1 MTFVASAVNLFP
13 ALRAAGA
20 RYVHWKS
27 NEHLEAALAAD
38 TDLDI
43 LFDRRQYR
51 LVRRVLDECGFKPFR
66 TTDRTGYP
74 GIEDYFALDPGTGL
88 LVHCHAHFLLSAG
101 ARYLKG
107 HRIPWEERFLATAVE
122 DPATGVRI
130 ADPSL
135 ELVTLLVRAAMKLR
149 ARDRFGA
156 LLGRP
161 AFRGGTVR
169 EYEWLLERADRDRT
183 AALAEELLGPDA
195 ARVVEQMMAATPR
208 DSSLRRLRRAAAPT
222 VRQWRTRSRVSGLR
236 EGWSRELHAI
246 RTALNRRSLR
256 RAAPGRRVIPGGGL
270 LVAFMGADGSGKST
284 VVEAVCDRLARKM
297 DVLRLYMGSGDGP
310 ASLLRS
316 PLKPLARAVR
326 RTRAPGSR
334 AGSEGVSGSEPFRR
348 DSAPIFA
355 GRVLWALSLSREK
368 RQRLETAWR
377 ARNRGLIV
385 VTDRYPQAQVPGFN
399 DGPLLRARV
408 ENPGRI
414 VRRAAAMEERAYLLA
429 ERQPPDLV
437 IRLRIT
443 PEVAVRRKPD
453 MSEAEIV
460 RRDSAIGSM
469 TWGEGTRVVDVDAG
483 QPLDDVIREVLVA
496 IWEEV

>member
-1 MTFVASAVNLFP
+1 MSAVASAADLFP

-27 NEHLEAALAAD
+27 NEHLEAALAAR

-43 LFDRRQYR
+43 LFDRSQYR
-51 LVRRVLDECGFKPFR
+51 LVLRVLDECGFKPFR

-74 GIEDYFALDPGTGL
+74 GIEDHFALDPGTGL

-149 ARDRFGA
+149 TRDRLGA
-156 LLGRP
+156 LLGRS
-161 AFRGGTVR
+161 AFRGGMVR

-183 AALAEELLGPDA
+183 VELAGELLGPDA
-195 ARVVEQMMAATPR
+195 ARVVERTLAMPPR

-222 VRQWRTRSRVSGLR
+222 VREWRTRSGVSGLL
-236 EGWSRELHAI
+236 EGWRRELHAI
-246 RTALNRRSLR
+246 RTALERRSLR
-256 RAAPGRRVIPGGGL
+256 RTKPGRRVIPGGGI

-284 VVEAVCDRLARKM
+284 VVEAVSDRLARKV

-310 ASLLRS
+310 VSLLRS

-326 RTRAPGSR
+326 RTRKPGSR
-334 AGSEGVSGSEPFRR
+334 GEGGDASGGRPFRR

-355 GRVLWALSLSREK
+355 GRVLWSLSLAREK
-368 RQRLETAWR
+368 RQRLEKAWR

-414 VRRAAAMEERAYLLA
+414 VRRAAALEERAYLLA

-453 MSEAEIV
+453 MTEAEII
-460 RRDSAIGSM
+460 RRDDAIGSM
-469 TWGEGTRVVDVDAG
+469 TWGTDTRVVDVDAG
-483 QPLDDVIREVLVA
+483 QPLDDVVREVLLA

>member
-1 MTFVASAVNLFP
+1 MSAVASAADLFP

-27 NEHLEAALAAD
+27 NEHLEAALAAR

-43 LFDRRQYR
+43 LFDRSQYR
-51 LVRRVLDECGFKPFR
+51 LVLRVLDECGFKPFR

-74 GIEDYFALDPGTGL
+74 GIEDHFALDPGTGL

-149 ARDRFGA
+149 TRDRLGA
-156 LLGRP
+156 LLGRS
-161 AFRGGTVR
+161 AFRGGMVR

-183 AALAEELLGPDA
+183 VELAGELLGPDA
-195 ARVVEQMMAATPR
+195 ARVVERTLAMPPR

-222 VRQWRTRSRVSGLR
+222 VREWRTRSGVSGLL
-236 EGWSRELHAI
+236 EGWRRELHAI
-246 RTALNRRSLR
+246 RTALERRSLR
-256 RAAPGRRVIPGGGL
+256 RTKPGRRVIPGGGV

-284 VVEAVCDRLARKM
+284 VVEAVSDRLARKV

-310 ASLLRS
+310 VSLLRS

-326 RTRAPGSR
+326 RTRKPGSR
-334 AGSEGVSGSEPFRR
+334 GEGGDASGGRPFRR

-355 GRVLWALSLSREK
+355 GRVLWSLSLAREK
-368 RQRLETAWR
+368 RQRLEKAWR

-414 VRRAAAMEERAYLLA
+414 VRRAAALEERAYLLA

-453 MSEAEIV
+453 MTEAEII
-460 RRDSAIGSM
+460 RRDDAIGSM
-469 TWGEGTRVVDVDAG
+469 TWGTDTRVVDVDAG
-483 QPLDDVIREVLVA
+483 QPLDDVVREVLLA